1 MVFNLKSKPKG
12 LHHQRWKG
20 ELMKLYGTKEE
31 LLNSLSGEERYNVI
45 PMPYYSEATGELLG
59 YYKFYID

>member
-1 MVFNLKSKPKG
+1 
-12 LHHQRWKG
+12 
-20 ELMKLYGTKEE
+20 MKLYGTKEE